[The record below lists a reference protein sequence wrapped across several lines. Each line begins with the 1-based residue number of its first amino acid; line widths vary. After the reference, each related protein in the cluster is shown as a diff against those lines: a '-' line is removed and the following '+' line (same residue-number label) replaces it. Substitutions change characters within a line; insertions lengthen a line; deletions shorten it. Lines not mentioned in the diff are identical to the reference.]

1 MSRVRIVTDS
11 GIRLTSS
18 ALTQHPRLTIV
29 PSEIS
34 CANSSLTDDPDTS
47 IDQVRLMF
55 DECGSPA
62 ITNGPSTDQ
71 LLSIYNE
78 LHHETDQVLS
88 LHTSIGISSAVQNAR
103 LASQHYLGRMDIEVI
118 DSHTTSVGL
127 GLLVQAALQ
136 AADEGADLE
145 ELERLMRSLIPRLYM
160 VLFLEDMTFLE
171 HKGLVSRSQA
181 VLGNMLGVI
190 PFLTLEEGRL
200 IPMEKVRSR
209 SRAIEKLIEFVCEF
223 AQVEHLGILQP
234 RQESTEETRTLIE
247 RLKPIYPQM
256 SVSRHDYGPSLATY
270 IGFAGLG
277 VVVLEAEEEI

>member
-18 ALTQHPRLTIV
+18 AFAKHPRLTIV
-29 PSEIS
+29 PSEVGCGS
-34 CANSSLTDDPDTS
+34 SSLTDDPNTR
-47 IDQVRLMF
+47 IDQVQRLF
-55 DECGSPA
+55 DECGQKVS
-62 ITNGPSTDQ
+62 TTGPSMDR

-88 LHTSIGISSAVQNAR
+88 LHTSIGISNAVQNAR

-118 DSHTTSVGL
+118 DSHTTSIGL
-127 GLLVQAALQ
+127 GLLAQAALQ
-136 AADEGADLE
+136 AADEGANLE

-160 VLFLEDMTFLE
+160 VLFLEDMAFLE
-171 HKGLVSRSQA
+171 HNGLVSRSQA
-181 VLGNMLGVI
+181 ILGNMLGVI

-223 AQVEHLGILQP
+223 AEVEHLGILQP
-234 RQESTEETRTLIE
+234 RLETNEETRTLIE

-256 SVSRHDYGPSLATY
+256 SISRHDYGPSLATY
-270 IGFAGLG
+270 IGFGGLG
-277 VVVLEAEEEI
+277 VVVLEAEEEL